1 MEKVCGFYNI
11 ISGTRSSLVV
21 DVLEVLGLGVLP
33 DDHFG
38 HVGEELDKLQE
49 VHLAVVIVVEEV
61 DDLLD
66 AVVVQV
72 EAQTL
77 EQGSQL
83 GHLDVG
89 IAVAVDE
96 EKGIEELVS
105 RLFERVGHVFR
116 IFYEGV
122 YVQLSVDYK

>member
-1 MEKVCGFYNI
+1 MPYKNQKRWSSCHRMEKVFADFI
-11 ISGTRSSLVV
+11 ISFQVITRSSLVV

-105 RLFERVGHVFR
+105 RDAYIEMTEL
-116 IFYEGV
+116 
-122 YVQLSVDYK
+122 